1 MQRVLIPLSIVIV
14 VSFLL
19 FPKPVLLAH
28 TFSENEN
35 ALFLTMINKIKA
47 ETQLVAHD
55 FSNNTEQAQ
64 DHAKAAEELFLQK
77 DPAVNTLWTYEISER
92 NPRVTADLLHFLN
105 DLKTSTPSS
114 PSNSNS
120 TSVQSK
126 VANIGNLLDEA
137 VSVRISKD
145 LIDNPKT
152 QALVLA
158 NFGNEIYNNY
168 GAALGLPPSAV
179 ANMGGMS
186 MSGMSMSG
194 MSMSGMSMS
203 GMSMPSKGSSMNM
216 NASSGKGMSGMSMPS
231 KGSSMNMNASSGKG
245 MSGTALT
252 NAMNQSPATIKNL
265 TAYQTA
271 ESLAAVAQQV
281 FDKNLKP
288 IAPANATNYNSNI
301 ANYLVQLKNAVN
313 NKSSFMNVMELVH
326 GQLHPTLITAYNLRL
341 SMPGMSMSGMSMPS
355 KGSSMNMNASS
366 GKGMSGMSMPSKGS
380 SMNMNA
386 SSGK

>member
-1 MQRVLIPLSIVIV
+1 MQRVLISLSIVIV

-19 FPKPVLLAH
+19 FPNPVLLAH

-35 ALFLTMINKIKA
+35 ALFLTLINKIKA
-47 ETQLVAHD
+47 ESQLVAHD
-55 FSNNTEQAQ
+55 VSNNTEQAQ
-64 DHAKAAEELFLQK
+64 DHAKAAEELFLQQ
-77 DPAVNTLWTYEISER
+77 DPVVNTTWTKEISER
-92 NPRVTADLLHFLN
+92 NPRVTADLLHSLN
-105 DLKTSTPSS
+105 DLKTTIASS

-137 VSVRISKD
+137 ISVRISKD

-152 QALVLA
+152 QALVVA

-168 GAALGLPPSAV
+168 GAALGLPPSTV

-186 MSGMSMSG
+186 MA
-194 MSMSGMSMS
+194 

-216 NASSGKGMSGMSMPS
+216 NASSGNGMSE
-231 KGSSMNMNASSGKG
+231 
-245 MSGTALT
+245 TAIT

-281 FDKNLKP
+281 FEKNLKP

-301 ANYLVQLKNAVN
+301 ANYLDQLKNAVKD
-313 NKSSFMNVMELVH
+313 KSSFMNVMELVH
-326 GQLHPTLITAYNLRL
+326 GKLHPTLITAYNLRL
-341 SMPGMSMSGMSMPS
+341 SMPGMSMPGSKGSSMNMNTSSGSGMSGMTMPS
-355 KGSSMNMNASS
+355 KGSSMNMN
-366 GKGMSGMSMPSKGS
+366 KQ
-380 SMNMNA
+380 
-386 SSGK
+386 

>member
-1 MQRVLIPLSIVIV
+1 MQRVLISLSIVIV

-19 FPKPVLLAH
+19 FPNPVLLAH

-35 ALFLTMINKIKA
+35 ALFLTLINKIKA
-47 ETQLVAHD
+47 ESQLVAHD
-55 FSNNTEQAQ
+55 VSNNTEQAQ
-64 DHAKAAEELFLQK
+64 DHAKAAEELFLQQ
-77 DPAVNTLWTYEISER
+77 DPVVNTTWTKEISER
-92 NPRVTADLLHFLN
+92 NPRVTADLLHSLN
-105 DLKTSTPSS
+105 DLKTTIASS

-137 VSVRISKD
+137 ISVRISKD

-152 QALVLA
+152 QALVVA

-168 GAALGLPPSAV
+168 GAALGLPPSTV

-186 MSGMSMSG
+186 MA
-194 MSMSGMSMS
+194 

-216 NASSGKGMSGMSMPS
+216 NASSGNGMSGMSMPS
-231 KGSSMNMNASSGKG
+231 KGSSMNMNASSGNG
-245 MSGTALT
+245 MSETAIT

-281 FDKNLKP
+281 FEKNLKP

-301 ANYLVQLKNAVN
+301 ANYLDQLKNAVKD
-313 NKSSFMNVMELVH
+313 KSSFMNVMELVH
-326 GQLHPTLITAYNLRL
+326 GKLHPTLITAYNLRL
-341 SMPGMSMSGMSMPS
+341 SMPGMSMPGSKGSSMNMNTSSGSGMSGMTMPS
-355 KGSSMNMNASS
+355 KGSSMNMN
-366 GKGMSGMSMPSKGS
+366 KQ
-380 SMNMNA
+380 
-386 SSGK
+386 

>member
-1 MQRVLIPLSIVIV
+1 MTTKMQRVLISLSIVIV

-19 FPKPVLLAH
+19 FPNPVLLAH

-35 ALFLTMINKIKA
+35 ALFLTLINKIKA
-47 ETQLVAHD
+47 ESQLVAHD
-55 FSNNTEQAQ
+55 VSNNTEQAQ
-64 DHAKAAEELFLQK
+64 DHAKAAEELFLQQ
-77 DPAVNTLWTYEISER
+77 DPVVNTTWTKEISER
-92 NPRVTADLLHFLN
+92 NPRVTADLLHSLN
-105 DLKTSTPSS
+105 DLKTTIASS

-137 VSVRISKD
+137 ISVRISKD

-152 QALVLA
+152 QALVVA

-168 GAALGLPPSAV
+168 GAALGLPPSTV

-186 MSGMSMSG
+186 MA
-194 MSMSGMSMS
+194 

-216 NASSGKGMSGMSMPS
+216 NASSGNGMSE
-231 KGSSMNMNASSGKG
+231 
-245 MSGTALT
+245 TAIT

-281 FDKNLKP
+281 FEKNLKP

-301 ANYLVQLKNAVN
+301 ANYLDQLKNAVKD
-313 NKSSFMNVMELVH
+313 KSSFMNVMELVH
-326 GQLHPTLITAYNLRL
+326 GKLHPTLITAYNLRL
-341 SMPGMSMSGMSMPS
+341 SMPGMSMPGMSMPGSKGSSMNMNTSSGSGMSGMTMPS
-355 KGSSMNMNASS
+355 KGSSMNMN
-366 GKGMSGMSMPSKGS
+366 KQ
-380 SMNMNA
+380 
-386 SSGK
+386 

>member
-1 MQRVLIPLSIVIV
+1 M
-14 VSFLL
+14 
-19 FPKPVLLAH
+19 A
-28 TFSENEN
+28 
-35 ALFLTMINKIKA
+35 
-47 ETQLVAHD
+47 
-55 FSNNTEQAQ
+55 
-64 DHAKAAEELFLQK
+64 
-77 DPAVNTLWTYEISER
+77 
-92 NPRVTADLLHFLN
+92 
-105 DLKTSTPSS
+105 
-114 PSNSNS
+114 
-120 TSVQSK
+120 
-126 VANIGNLLDEA
+126 
-137 VSVRISKD
+137 
-145 LIDNPKT
+145 
-152 QALVLA
+152 
-158 NFGNEIYNNY
+158 
-168 GAALGLPPSAV
+168 
-179 ANMGGMS
+179 GMS

-326 GQLHPTLITAYNLRL
+326 GKLHPTLITAYNLRL
-341 SMPGMSMSGMSMPS
+341 SMPGMSMPS

-366 GKGMSGMSMPSKGS
+366 GSGMSGMSMPSKGS
-380 SMNMNA
+380 SMNMN
-386 SSGK
+386 KQ

>member
-1 MQRVLIPLSIVIV
+1 MKIVAIPLSIVIAL
-14 VSFLL
+14 SFLL
-19 FPKPVLLAH
+19 FPNPVLLAH

-35 ALFLTMINKIKA
+35 ALFLTMVNKIKA
-47 ETQLVAHD
+47 ETQLAAHD

-77 DPAVNTLWTYEISER
+77 DPVVNTTWPYEISER
-92 NPRVTADLLHFLN
+92 NPRVTADLLHSLN
-105 DLKTSTPSS
+105 DLKTTASS

-120 TSVQSK
+120 SSVQSK
-126 VANIGNLLDEA
+126 VTNIGNLLDEA
-137 VSVRISKD
+137 VSVRMSKD
-145 LIDNPKT
+145 IIDNPKT

-158 NFGNEIYNNY
+158 NFGNEIYNHY

-186 MSGMSMSG
+186 MSGMSM
-194 MSMSGMSMS
+194 
-203 GMSMPSKGSSMNM
+203 PSKGSSMNM
-216 NASSGKGMSGMSMPS
+216 NASSGNGMSGMSMPS
-231 KGSSMNMNASSGKG
+231 KGSSMNMNASSGNG
-245 MSGTALT
+245 MSGMSMPSKGSSMNMNASSGNGMSETAVT

-288 IAPANATNYNSNI
+288 IAPANTTNYNSNI
-301 ANYLVQLKNAVN
+301 ANYLVQLKNGVN

-326 GQLHPTLITAYNLRL
+326 GELHPTLITAYNLRL

-366 GKGMSGMSMPSKGS
+366 
-380 SMNMNA
+380 
-386 SSGK
+386 